1 MNNKKGQVLVLFIIF
16 IPLIL
21 LLGTFVID
29 VGNNYSELNKLNNI
43 NKMII
48 DYGLRNIEK
57 INIRGELIELLYQ
70 NDETID
76 EYKLDIKDNEIILT
90 IKKHIDGILGSII
103 NQKRYYIKS
112 IYHGKLK
119 NGEIKI
125 EKGH

>member
-76 EYKLDIKDNEIILT
+76 EYKLDIKDKEIILT
-90 IKKHIDGILGSII
+90 IKKHINVILFII
-103 NQKRYYIKS
+103 I
-112 IYHGKLK
+112 IYFRFYFK
-119 NGEIKI
+119 
-125 EKGH
+125 